1 MKRKCRRRNWRVLW
15 DMSFIRRFWGLEHR
29 VVVVGL
35 VPFFFF
41 FGKEKSSGHRDGQ
54 NLWHEFNVSYGDVVM
69 HLQQGWGEL
78 LGGVQMGCECSCR
91 WKSLLAQIKGC
102 KALGMNRCSQW
113 CESGDFIAK
122 RTTYLSYRGSK
133 LDLSQ
138 KLLPHRLAFRVL
150 ERVM

>member
-35 VPFFFF
+35 VPFFFLERRSPQVTGMGRICGMSLMF
-41 FGKEKSSGHRDGQ
+41 
-54 NLWHEFNVSYGDVVM
+54 LYGDVVM

-91 WKSLLAQIKGC
+91 WKSLLA
-102 KALGMNRCSQW
+102 
-113 CESGDFIAK
+113 
-122 RTTYLSYRGSK
+122 
-133 LDLSQ
+133 
-138 KLLPHRLAFRVL
+138 
-150 ERVM
+150 